1 MAVTYD
7 LYRKSYPRDKR
18 LFVDTNVFIFVFFVA
33 WYKEN
38 DYTQSYVDAYEY
50 LRGKGY
56 HFYSNYDVITEVINV
71 IMNKAWRQARYDRL
85 FVYEEF
91 KLYRDSEE
99 GQRILNLTLNKVQKD
114 ILTHIDIM
122 DKTFSLQDIKD
133 MVVNDGL
140 DPTDKAI
147 HAVCK
152 KYAVTLFADDK
163 DFRFTQLDIL
173 TRNRLILA
181 EKR

>member
-7 LYRKSYPRDKR
+7 LYRKSYPKDKR
-18 LFVDTNVFIFVFFVA
+18 LFVDTNVFMFVFFA
-33 WYKEN
+33 EWGIQN
-38 DYTQSYVDAYEY
+38 DYTMSYMDAYEY
-50 LRGKGY
+50 LRSKGY
-56 HFYSNYDVITEVINV
+56 RFYSNYDVITEVINV
-71 IMNKAWRQARYDRL
+71 VMNKAWRNAKYKHPFL
-85 FVYEEF
+85 YEDF

-99 GQRILNLTLNKVQKD
+99 GQRIFNMTLERVQTQ